1 MRKSRSKTD
10 IDQVDGL
17 EIFRRRR
24 HRSDTPDGNA
34 SQASS
39 EISNNGRKRN
49 GSGPFSWQR
58 NSGKH
63 SAVSHF
69 LNDFD
74 VVIYYIQFFAQINE
88 TIAEMPL
95 AGGLVGL

>member
-1 MRKSRSKTD
+1 M
-10 IDQVDGL
+10 DQVDGL

-24 HRSDTPDGNA
+24 HRSDTPDGNT

-63 SAVSHF
+63 SGVSF
-69 LNDFD
+69 LNNFD
-74 VVIYYIQFFAQINE
+74 VSKVLDFNIRQMVKVGQ
-88 TIAEMPL
+88 TIHPTEIFI
-95 AGGLVGL
+95 

>member
-1 MRKSRSKTD
+1 M
-10 IDQVDGL
+10 DQVDGL

-24 HRSDTPDGNA
+24 HRSDTPDGNT

-63 SAVSHF
+63 SGVSF
-69 LNDFD
+69 LNYFD
-74 VVIYYIQFFAQINE
+74 YVSKILDL
-88 TIAEMPL
+88 T
-95 AGGLVGL
+95 

>member
-10 IDQVDGL
+10 VDQVDGL

-24 HRSDTPDGNA
+24 HRSDTPDGNGNA

-39 EISNNGRKRN
+39 EISNNGRNRN

-63 SAVSHF
+63 SGVSF
-69 LNDFD
+69 LNYFD
-74 VVIYYIQFFAQINE
+74 YVSKILDL
-88 TIAEMPL
+88 T
-95 AGGLVGL
+95 

>member
-24 HRSDTPDGNA
+24 HRSDTPDGNGNGDA

-39 EISNNGRKRN
+39 EISNSGRKRN

-58 NSGKH
+58 NSGKRCTLQN
-63 SAVSHF
+63 F
-69 LNDFD
+69 
-74 VVIYYIQFFAQINE
+74 
-88 TIAEMPL
+88 TI
-95 AGGLVGL
+95 

>member
-24 HRSDTPDGNA
+24 HRSDTPDGNT

-63 SAVSHF
+63 SGVSF
-69 LNDFD
+69 FNDFD
-74 VVIYYIQFFAQINE
+74 VRKVLDLPFSSILDKCSMLQQMIW
-88 TIAEMPL
+88 P
-95 AGGLVGL
+95 